1 MYANPPGPTAYDY
14 VEVRRDFLAWTPA
27 QQEQRI
33 DGVGL
38 VPQHGIEE
46 HQMLANGTA
55 SASRGSEEAEKRAV
69 GSSDRSNNER
79 SINERSNNDR
89 PQ

>member
-1 MYANPPGPTAYDY
+1 
-14 VEVRRDFLAWTPA
+14 
-27 QQEQRI
+27 
-33 DGVGL
+33 
-38 VPQHGIEE
+38 
-46 HQMLANGTA
+46 MLANGT
-55 SASRGSEEAEKRAV
+55 ASRGSEEAEKRAV